1 MNVLIDAADAEDFVI
16 VSDGL
21 CAEELFRLLQAAL
34 HALDLAHLCVQHE
47 AVGDP
52 TVIAAED

>member
-1 MNVLIDAADAEDFVI
+1 MYVLIDATDAEDFVV

-34 HALDLAHLCVQHE
+34 HALNLAHLRVKRE